1 MLWPYRS
8 YLKIWVWD
16 LIFGH
21 AVKLRQ
27 FPYRASVVCDSND
40 LPPWLTRQ
48 CVSCFEV
55 SSFFSSTIFWHPQ
68 YWILLS
74 STVQIRHQSCLFC
87 CQFLL
92 LVSLWYPHVST
103 ASWDWL
109 TPFLHVNQL
118 RNPPIKQNNGE
129 VLPDLMKPDN
139 YGDQRQMLQYI
150 PENSIT

>member
-1 MLWPYRS
+1 MAKLLPCY
-8 YLKIWVWD
+8 WV
-16 LIFGH
+16 LSAANLNPLLTKKSPQGLLH
-21 AVKLRQ
+21 G
-27 FPYRASVVCDSND
+27 ND

-55 SSFFSSTIFWHPQ
+55 SSFFSSTIFWHSQ

-92 LVSLWYPHVST
+92 LVSLGYPHVST

-139 YGDQRQMLQYI
+139 YGDQRQMPQYI